1 MKTTDAIATVRL
13 VDYSPV
19 IHAVT
24 GKWTYCGRDAGGYVQ
39 GDGHVADVTCKVCRR
54 GLHDG

>member
-39 GDGHVADVTCKVCRR
+39 PATGAGAASPRSPAR
-54 GLHDG
+54 PAYLA